1 MKNNTVVDKRQVRL
15 EDVMKPG
22 FIPFLGGR
30 PKRETIIGK
39 DEITN
44 LKIELN
50 TTRTVDEFITQL

>member
-1 MKNNTVVDKRQVRL
+1 MKNNLIVDKRKVRL

-30 PKRETIIGK
+30 PKRETIISK

-44 LKIELN
+44 LQITLY
-50 TTRTVDEFITQL
+50 TTRTVNEFITKL